1 MHEASAGLKF
11 RQHCP
16 PLQSSGPSQRN
27 GDCPE
32 GHELPDT
39 QVPLVC
45 GSSVT
50 QQIWPGVQVAPLP
63 LKRQLISPG
72 APLPPP
78 VPPAPPAPPPPPE
91 PPPAPPPPA
100 PRPPAAPPAP
110 APPPAPPAPAPPPAP
125 PDPPPPPPLVQ
136 PARPNPMTHRSDT
149 ICLSHIQPPKSNWA
163 SLPLR
168 VEQSQ
173 HP

>member
-78 VPPAPPAPPPPPE
+78 VPPAPPAPPPPHS
-91 PPPAPPPPA
+91 PPAPPRTPPSPPPPHA
-100 PRPPAAPPAP
+100 PPPPRPPPPRGP
-110 APPPAPPAPAPPPAP
+110 RPPPRTPRSRRRRG
-125 PDPPPPPPLVQ
+125 PPPPP
-136 PARPNPMTHRSDT
+136 RRHRRSCSRRDP
-149 ICLSHIQPPKSNWA
+149 I
-163 SLPLR
+163 R
-168 VEQSQ
+168 
-173 HP
+173 

>member
-78 VPPAPPAPPPPPE
+78 VPPAPPAPPPPPG
-91 PPPAPPPPA
+91 
-100 PRPPAAPPAP
+100 
-110 APPPAPPAPAPPPAP
+110 
-125 PDPPPPPPLVQ
+125 PPPPPPLVQ

-173 HP
+173 H